1 MIYYNFDICSERRDM
16 ENILRKL
23 IVMVIEF
30 LSFHC
35 FGKNIFKGLY
45 FINLNFSTSAKS
57 NPNRISVTTI
67 AWSIAHM
74 TKNSRVSKLI
84 I

>member
-1 MIYYNFDICSERRDM
+1 MIYYNFDICSEHRYK

-23 IVMVIEF
+23 IIVVIEF

-45 FINLNFSTSAKS
+45 LINLNFSTSSKS
-57 NPNRISVTTI
+57 NPNRVSVTAI
-67 AWSIAHM
+67 AWSVAHM